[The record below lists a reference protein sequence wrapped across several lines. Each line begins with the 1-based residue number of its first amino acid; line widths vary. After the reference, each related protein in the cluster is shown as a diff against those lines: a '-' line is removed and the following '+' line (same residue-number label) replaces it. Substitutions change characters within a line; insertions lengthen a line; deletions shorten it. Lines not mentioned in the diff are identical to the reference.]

1 MRRRHPRFGADMG
14 ITAMIPDMTI
24 GQLANEAESRW
35 GEIWDENAARMLV
48 LLICPRK
55 ERKLLELHGDMVE
68 HGQPVLTVFH
78 RPRREASLLEEQA
91 FNPRDASFQF
101 VNLASPDMGPWMQH
115 LISNEKWMRSSIEIV
130 SVPFTMDLPSQRPF
144 ETERILCFR
153 HPSLPPLERYYLPFP
168 PSSVPGKCFVSLPRR
183 QAAEF
188 ARQQAEVLGV
198 GRLEKKVKITEVSP
212 NEMPV
217 AAPSVAVNEH
227 RNMDD
232 MMNDFS
238 SNLLDSMTEEIQTE
252 EPQTESLPLPPTES
266 EPEQA
271 STEHVFIPLPPG
283 AETAQSEQEL
293 PPTDLLETPA
303 EHEMLAE
310 PSLVNV
316 PIPEPIPEPEPEMSN
331 IEREFRELVTG
342 LLAAGV
348 APSDVMDD
356 PRWEDLNERASAEG
370 FETWP
375 VFLQLA
381 AM

>member
-1 MRRRHPRFGADMG
+1 MG

-35 GEIWDENAARMLV
+35 GEIWDQNASRMLV

-78 RPRREASLLEEQA
+78 RPRREATLLEEQE

-115 LISNEKWMRSSIEIV
+115 LITNEKWMRSSIEIV
-130 SVPFTMDLPSQRPF
+130 SVPFTMDMPSQRPF

-168 PSSVPGKCFVSLPRR
+168 PSSIPGKCFVSLPRR

-198 GRLEKKVKITEVSP
+198 GRLEKKVKITEASP
-212 NEMPV
+212 SEMPV
-217 AAPSVAVNEH
+217 AVPSVAEEAN

-238 SNLLDSMTEEIQTE
+238 SNLLDSMTEEILTE
-252 EPQTESLPLPPTES
+252 EPELASLPLPPTES
-266 EPEQA
+266 KPKKA
-271 STEHVFIPLPPG
+271 DGEHVFIPLPPG
-283 AETAQSEQEL
+283 AETAEQER
-293 PPTDLLETPA
+293 PPTELPETPA
-303 EHEMLAE
+303 EPEMLAE
-310 PSLVNV
+310 PSSNNV
-316 PIPEPIPEPEPEMSN
+316 PIPEPVPEPEPEMSN

-348 APSDVMDD
+348 APSDMMDD
-356 PRWEDLNERASAEG
+356 PRWENLNERASAEG

>member
-1 MRRRHPRFGADMG
+1 MG

-48 LLICPRK
+48 LVMCPRK

-78 RPRREASLLEEQA
+78 RPRQEATLLEQQG

-101 VNLASPDMGPWMQH
+101 VELASSDLGLWMQH
-115 LISNEKWMRSSIEIV
+115 FVSNEKWMRSSVELV
-130 SVPFTMDLPSQRPF
+130 SVPFTMDMPSQRPF
-144 ETERILCFR
+144 ETQRVLCFR
-153 HPSLPPLERYYLPFP
+153 HPSLPALERYFLPFP
-168 PSSVPGKCFVSLPRR
+168 PTSIPGKCFVSLPRR
-183 QAAEF
+183 QAAEM

-198 GRLEKKVKITEVSP
+198 GRLEKKAKITEVSP
-212 NEMPV
+212 SEMPV
-217 AAPSVAVNEH
+217 AAPAVVAEESA
-227 RNMDD
+227 NMDD

-238 SNLLDSMTEEIQTE
+238 ANMLDGMTNEAQGN
-252 EPQTESLPLPPTES
+252 EPSQVALPMQEGVEDSLDEVP
-266 EPEQA
+266 
-271 STEHVFIPLPPG
+271 EHVFVPLPPG
-283 AETAQSEQEL
+283 AQSTEQPESTAAAVAEQPVEATS
-293 PPTDLLETPA
+293 TD
-303 EHEMLAE
+303 
-310 PSLVNV
+310 V
-316 PIPEPIPEPEPEMSN
+316 PRPEPEPEPEPEMSN
-331 IEREFRELVTG
+331 VEREFRELVTG

-348 APSDVMDD
+348 APTDMMDD
-356 PRWEDLNERASAEG
+356 PRWEDLNERAAAEG

>member
-24 GQLANEAESRW
+24 GQLASEADSRW
-35 GEIWDENAARMLV
+35 GEIWDENSARMLV

-78 RPRREASLLEEQA
+78 RPRREAPLLEEQE
-91 FNPRDASFQF
+91 FNPKDASFQF
-101 VNLASPDMGPWMQH
+101 VNLASPDLGPWMQH

-130 SVPFTMDLPSQRPF
+130 SVPFTMDLPSQRAF

-198 GRLEKKVKITEVSP
+198 GRLEKKVKITEVPPS
-212 NEMPV
+212 EMPV
-217 AAPSVAVNEH
+217 AVPTVAEKGNQ
-227 RNMDD
+227 NMDD
-232 MMNDFS
+232 LMNDFS
-238 SNLLDSMTEEIQTE
+238 SNLLDSMTEEVQTE
-252 EPQTESLPLPPTES
+252 EPELASLPLPPAES
-266 EPEQA
+266 EPEKA
-271 STEHVFIPLPPG
+271 NPEHVFIPLPPG
-283 AETAQSEQEL
+283 AATAEQEQKI
-293 PPTDLLETPA
+293 PPTELPETPA
-303 EHEMLAE
+303 E
-310 PSLVNV
+310 PSLKNV
-316 PIPEPIPEPEPEMSN
+316 PIPEQEPEPEPEMSN

-348 APSDVMDD
+348 APTDMMDD

>member
-1 MRRRHPRFGADMG
+1 MG

-35 GEIWDENAARMLV
+35 GEIWDENATRMLV

-68 HGQPVLTVFH
+68 HGQPVITVFH
-78 RPRREASLLEEQA
+78 RPRQEAALLEQQE
-91 FNPRDASFQF
+91 FDPRDASFQF

-115 LISNEKWMRSSIEIV
+115 LITNEKWMRSSIEIV
-130 SVPFTMDLPSQRPF
+130 SVPFTMDMPSQRPF

-168 PSSVPGKCFVSLPRR
+168 PSSIPGKCFVSLPRR

-198 GRLEKKVKITEVSP
+198 GRLEKKVKITEASP
-212 NEMPV
+212 SEMPV
-217 AAPSVAVNEH
+217 AVPSVAEEAN

-238 SNLLDSMTEEIQTE
+238 SNLLDSMTEEILTE
-252 EPQTESLPLPPTES
+252 EPELASLPLPPTES
-266 EPEQA
+266 KPKKA
-271 STEHVFIPLPPG
+271 DGEHVFIPLPPG
-283 AETAQSEQEL
+283 AETTEQER
-293 PPTDLLETPA
+293 PPTELPETPA
-303 EHEMLAE
+303 EPEMLTE
-310 PSLVNV
+310 PSSNNV
-316 PIPEPIPEPEPEMSN
+316 PIPEPVPEPEPEMSN

-348 APSDVMDD
+348 APSDMMDD
-356 PRWEDLNERASAEG
+356 PRWENLNERASAEG